1 MLALDPK
8 KRLTVDQIKQHP
20 WMRLDEETE
29 KENKSIDDSDICSS
43 CSSGSI
49 LHEVDVN
56 HDAVLKIMKLLGIE
70 ISKTIEVTSSFELK
84 FMFQFLTNLFW
95 SKSPKIIVAA
105 NTVTT
110 SVYIRTAIVLVVS
123 VSQPLSCHH
132 EYLCLLI

>member
-29 KENKSIDDSDICSS
+29 KENKSIDDSDICSN
-43 CSSGSI
+43 GSI

-84 FMFQFLTNLFW
+84 FLFQFLN
-95 SKSPKIIVAA
+95 KSLLVKIPPKY
-105 NTVTT
+105 
-110 SVYIRTAIVLVVS
+110 SGCKY
-123 VSQPLSCHH
+123 C
-132 EYLCLLI
+132 